1 MLQNYLNLIYDDW
14 LMFAFDNEVN
24 FLFFLAD
31 RDSKILEWEKFLKKA
46 AFRWLTLKCSRD
58 QFDCFDFFTSEINKN
73 KGWNRFL
80 KRTTYKL

>member
-31 RDSKILEWEKFLKKA
+31 RDSKILEWEKYLKK
-46 AFRWLTLKCSRD
+46 
-58 QFDCFDFFTSEINKN
+58 QPFD
-73 KGWNRFL
+73 
-80 KRTTYKL
+80 